1 MHQSG
6 TVPPRRA
13 VAKCCVFA
21 ARACCIAGLCLRVAA
36 MLINIANSFYTRSA
50 TKPMTIRT
58 DAMQTTRTTKVGAGV
73 CSRFDIAG
81 MCPQH
86 RLSAGDTR

>member
-1 MHQSG
+1 
-6 TVPPRRA
+6 
-13 VAKCCVFA
+13 
-21 ARACCIAGLCLRVAA
+21 
-36 MLINIANSFYTRSA
+36 MLINIANSSYTRSA

-58 DAMQTTRTTKVGAGV
+58 DAMQTTRTTKQGRAGV